1 MGYFWGFLGIFG
13 VFGQKTSIFGVFG
26 VKNGHFWGFLGG
38 GQKKHMGFNADKK
51 TLSLLRGIK
60 MAKKRL
66 FCKTLAIPTFCDF
79 PKPFKRHGF
88 GFFKK
93 CGEGFFGPF
102 LGFFAVFGGGGVKN
116 SVFWSFLGFLGIF
129 GVFGHFCGFWGFFTG
144 GGQKRP
150 FFGGSKRGVKN
161 GQFWGSKKGVF

>member
-102 LGFFAVFGGGGVKN
+102 FGFFAIFGVGGSKNVDFWGFLVIFGG
-116 SVFWSFLGFLGIF
+116 FWGIF
-129 GVFGHFCGFWGFFTG
+129 GV
-144 GGQKRP
+144 
-150 FFGGSKRGVKN
+150 
-161 GQFWGSKKGVF
+161 KKGVPKAFI

>member
-1 MGYFWGFLGIFG
+1 MGIFG
-13 VFGQKTSIFGVFG
+13 VFGQKTSIFGHFW
-26 VKNGHFWGFLGG
+26 VKKRHFWGFLGG
-38 GQKKHMGFNADKK
+38 GQKIPKPFKRGGK

-102 LGFFAVFGGGGVKN
+102 FGFFAIFGVGGSKNVDFWGFLVIFGG
-116 SVFWSFLGFLGIF
+116 FWGIF
-129 GVFGHFCGFWGFFTG
+129 GV
-144 GGQKRP
+144 
-150 FFGGSKRGVKN
+150 
-161 GQFWGSKKGVF
+161 KKGVPKAFI

>member
-1 MGYFWGFLGIFG
+1 MVVFWCFLGE
-13 VFGQKTSIFGVFG
+13 
-26 VKNGHFWGFLGG
+26 

-102 LGFFAVFGGGGVKN
+102 FGFFA
-116 SVFWSFLGFLGIF
+116 IF
-129 GVFGHFCGFWGFFTG
+129 GVGGSKNVDFWGF
-144 GGQKRP
+144 
-150 FFGGSKRGVKN
+150 
-161 GQFWGSKKGVF
+161 W

>member
-38 GQKKHMGFNADKK
+38 GQKIPKPFKRGEK

-102 LGFFAVFGGGGVKN
+102 FGFFAIFGVGGSKN
-116 SVFWSFLGFLGIF
+116 VDFWSFLGIFGAFLGYF
-129 GVFGHFCGFWGFFTG
+129 
-144 GGQKRP
+144 
-150 FFGGSKRGVKN
+150 
-161 GQFWGSKKGVF
+161 